1 MNYRVKDKIVD
12 ALEKQGDYRLVEQS
26 TSMLLRR
33 TRINRYEKIPCNN
46 GRLQTLF
53 NEAFS
58 RERNG
63 AELLLWI
70 PASRPYY
77 STKSVFDKNKG
88 YSKTLVFSSWEMVP
102 RMIAG
107 LTSYEAER
115 LTVAGSET
123 EKMPNKCDILPR
135 TVLKGSENGAKW
147 LCDSAM
153 RWRRFLLT
161 HVEPWQS
168 SMSRWNC

>member
-63 AELLLWI
+63 AELLSSIL
-70 PASRPYY
+70 
-77 STKSVFDKNKG
+77 FD
-88 YSKTLVFSSWEMVP
+88 
-102 RMIAG
+102 
-107 LTSYEAER
+107 
-115 LTVAGSET
+115 
-123 EKMPNKCDILPR
+123 EKCFR
-135 TVLKGSENGAKW
+135 
-147 LCDSAM
+147 
-153 RWRRFLLT
+153 
-161 HVEPWQS
+161 
-168 SMSRWNC
+168 